1 MKKSDITAKAENFIK
16 LEKEIR
22 NDIKEYLLKVLEG
35 TDELDTMKVD
45 ITIENNSEYP
55 TIVDDTTLT
64 EMWLDEDDNI
74 VFFLDDSEMYFDEL
88 STYELVYIVK
98 ELEV

>member
-22 NDIKEYLLKVLEG
+22 NDIKKYLLKVLEG

-45 ITIENNSEYP
+45 ITIENDSEYP
-55 TIVDDTTLT
+55 TICNDPTLT

-74 VFFLDDSEMYFDEL
+74 VFFLDDSELYFDEL
-88 STYELVYIVK
+88 STYELVSIVK

>member
-1 MKKSDITAKAENFIK
+1 MKKSDITAKAEKFIK

-45 ITIENNSEYP
+45 ITIENDSEYP
-55 TIVDDTTLT
+55 TIVDDPTLT

-88 STYELVYIVK
+88 STYELVYIIK

>member
-35 TDELDTMKVD
+35 TDELDTMVVD
-45 ITIENNSEYP
+45 ITIESNSEYP
-55 TIVDDTTLT
+55 TIVDDPTLT

-74 VFFLDDSEMYFDEL
+74 VFFLDDSELYFDEL
-88 STYELVYIVK
+88 STYELMYILK
-98 ELEV
+98 ELED

>member
-1 MKKSDITAKAENFIK
+1 MKKSDIKAKAENFIK

-35 TDELDTMKVD
+35 TDELDTMRVD
-45 ITIENNSEYP
+45 ITIENDSEYP
-55 TIVDDTTLT
+55 SIIDDSILT
-64 EMWLDEDDNI
+64 EMWLDDDDDI
-74 VFFLDDSEMYFDEL
+74 VFFIDDSEMNFDEL

>member
-1 MKKSDITAKAENFIK
+1 MKKSDIKAKAENFIK
-16 LEKEIR
+16 LEKELR

-35 TDELDTMKVD
+35 TDELNTMEVD

-55 TIVDDTTLT
+55 TIVDDPTLT
-64 EMWLDEDDNI
+64 EMWLDEDGNI
-74 VFFLDDSEMYFDEL
+74 VFFIDESEMYFEEL
-88 STYELVYIVK
+88 TTYELVYIIK

>member
-22 NDIKEYLLKVLEG
+22 NDIKKYLLKVLEG

-45 ITIENNSEYP
+45 ITIETDSEFP
-55 TIVDDTTLT
+55 TFNEASTLT
-64 EMWLDEDDNI
+64 EMWLNEDDDI
-74 VFFLDDSEMYFDEL
+74 VFFIDSTEMYFEEL
-88 STYELVYIVK
+88 STYELMCIVK
-98 ELEV
+98 ELED

>member
-45 ITIENNSEYP
+45 ITIENESEYP
-55 TIVDDTTLT
+55 TISDEPTLT

>member
-1 MKKSDITAKAENFIK
+1 MKKSDIKAKAENFIK
-16 LEKEIR
+16 LEKELR
-22 NDIKEYLLKVLEG
+22 KDIKEYLLKVLKG

-45 ITIENNSEYP
+45 ITIENDSECS
-55 TIVDDTTLT
+55 IFSDEEVT

-88 STYELVYIVK
+88 STYELVYIIK
-98 ELEV
+98 ELED

>member
-35 TDELDTMKVD
+35 TDELDTMRVD
-45 ITIENNSEYP
+45 ITIENDSEYP
-55 TIVDDTTLT
+55 SIIDDSILT
-64 EMWLDEDDNI
+64 EMWIDDDDDI
-74 VFFLDDSEMYFDEL
+74 VFFIDDSEMNFDEL

>member
-55 TIVDDTTLT
+55 TIVDDPTLT

-88 STYELVYIVK
+88 STYELVYIIK

>member
-45 ITIENNSEYP
+45 ITIENDSEYP
-55 TIVDDTTLT
+55 TIVDNPTVT

-74 VFFLDDSEMYFDEL
+74 VFFVDDSEMYFDEL
-88 STYELVYIVK
+88 STYELIYIIK

>member
-16 LEKEIR
+16 LEKELR

-35 TDELDTMKVD
+35 TDELDTMEVD
-45 ITIENNSEYP
+45 ITIETNSEYP
-55 TIVDDTTLT
+55 TFDDEPTLT

-74 VFFLDDSEMYFDEL
+74 VFFIDDSEMYFDEL
-88 STYELVYIVK
+88 STYELTYIVK

>member
-1 MKKSDITAKAENFIK
+1 MKKSDIKAKAENFIK
-16 LEKEIR
+16 LEKELR
-22 NDIKEYLLKVLEG
+22 KDIKEYLLKVLKG

-45 ITIENNSEYP
+45 ITIENDSEYP
-55 TIVDDTTLT
+55 TISDDPTLT

-88 STYELVYIVK
+88 STYELVYIIK
-98 ELEV
+98 ELED